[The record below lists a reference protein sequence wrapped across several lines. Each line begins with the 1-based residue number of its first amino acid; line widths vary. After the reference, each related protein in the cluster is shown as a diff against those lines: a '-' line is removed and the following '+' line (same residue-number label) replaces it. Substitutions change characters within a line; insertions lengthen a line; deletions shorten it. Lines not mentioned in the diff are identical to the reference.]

1 MRAGLAL
8 GALALL
14 GCSTQTQL
22 VVVVETNLE
31 VPAELDLVEVSVLGP
46 DGVSTVTPQPLEA
59 PGAPSFPLTL
69 GVAPSGEA
77 LGPIT
82 VTAIGRRAGA
92 EVVRQSATV
101 SALVPGET
109 RTLHLVLYRSCV
121 GRDCPAATTCD
132 AAGCVGLERA
142 ELPPWTGTPPTFD
155 DSDPCLARAWDAD
168 GDGEGSD
175 ACGGADCDD
184 AEPRARS
191 SATEDCN
198 AIDDDCDDEIDEGCA
213 CTPLD
218 AMEDCTTSCGS
229 TGRRTCTAMGWGT
242 CVPPAETCDATD
254 DDCDGRVDEGFD
266 YVASAPMALTDT
278 TEPSIDPDL
287 IGADG
292 GYALAWTD
300 DTDDDGVHFARLDP
314 RGAFTTMP
322 IRITD
327 GGRAPAIAWSGGR
340 HGVAYWR
347 AETVSCGTDCVQNLD
362 RIRFVAVDAV
372 GAVLA
377 GPEQLDSDAANEPR
391 PSVVWDGTAFVVGWR
406 GGDLH
411 LDPRLEDGTRAGPR
425 ITVPVSREEQFDLA
439 LAGSRLALA
448 YAGGDQAH
456 FTQGDRAAFPPADVL
471 LGTFERSSS
480 AALVWTGDGFLAT
493 VQAGYRFTAGGVHLV
508 ALDARGAP
516 RSAPVVLSMT
526 RADAAGFSDP
536 DPAGM
541 AFGGG
546 QGVVTWVDG
555 TLLGPTGVRL
565 VRLAADGST
574 LQAVTVVPG
583 LGGTARQTTVA
594 RADDGSFG
602 VVFVERPMAG
612 DEQLVFARIACP

>member
-8 GALALL
+8 GALSLAA
-14 GCSTQTQL
+14 CATQTQL
-22 VVVVETNLE
+22 VVVVDTNLD

-46 DGVSTVTPQPLEA
+46 DGVSTVTPQPLDG

-121 GRDCPAATTCD
+121 GRECPAATTCD

-155 DSDPCLARAWDAD
+155 DSDPCLAQTWDAD
-168 GDGEGSD
+168 DDGEGSD

-184 AEPRARS
+184 AEPRAS
-191 SATEDCN
+191 STAREDCN
-198 AIDDDCDDEIDEGCA
+198 GIDDDCDDAVDEGCA

-218 AMEDCTTSCGS
+218 AMEDCATSCGS
-229 TGRRTCTAMGWGT
+229 TGRRTCTAMGWGP
-242 CVPPAETCDATD
+242 CMPPAETCGATD

-266 YVASAPMALTDT
+266 WVASMPIALTAATD
-278 TEPSIDPDL
+278 PSIDPDL
-287 IGADG
+287 IWADG
-292 GYALAWTD
+292 GYALVWTD
-300 DTDDDGVHFARLDP
+300 DTDRDGVHFARLDAA
-314 RGAFTTMP
+314 GTFTTAP
-322 IRITD
+322 VRITD
-327 GGRAPAIAWSGGR
+327 GGRAAAVAWSGSR
-340 HGVAYWR
+340 YGVAYWHR
-347 AETVSCGTDCVQNLD
+347 ETVSCGLDCTQVVD
-362 RIRFVAVDAV
+362 RIRFVAVDAA
-372 GAVLA
+372 GARLA
-377 GPEQLDSDAANEPR
+377 GPEQLESDAADEPR
-391 PSVVWDGTAFVVGWR
+391 PSIVWDGTAFVVGYR
-406 GGDLH
+406 GGELH
-411 LDPRLEDGTRAGPR
+411 LDPRLESGARAGPR
-425 ITVPVSREEQFDLA
+425 IDVPTSREEQFDLV
-439 LAGSRLALA
+439 LAGSRLALG
-448 YAGGDQAH
+448 YAGGNQAY
-456 FTQGDRAAFPPADVL
+456 FTQGDRAAFPPSDVVV
-471 LGTFERSSS
+471 GSFERSSS
-480 AALVWTGDGFLAT
+480 AALVGTGDGFLMT
-493 VQAGYRFTAGGVHLV
+493 VQAGFRFTTGGGVHLV
-508 ALDARGAP
+508 ALDASGAP
-516 RSAPVVLSMT
+516 RGAPVVLTMT

-555 TLLGPTGVRL
+555 AGGATGLRF
-565 VRLAADGST
+565 VRLAADGAT
-574 LQAVTVVPG
+574 IQATTAVAG
-583 LGGTARQTTVA
+583 LGGMARQTTVA

-602 VVFVERPMAG
+602 VVLVERPMAG
-612 DEQLVFARIACP
+612 DEQLVFARLACP